1 MVFMSMHMRY
11 PLTEEEA
18 ATYVPLNQLNSFII
32 AVQVSFMAFSF
43 VNRYILERRER
54 ILYLSKI
61 ATQQQH
67 F

>member
-1 MVFMSMHMRY
+1 MSIHMRY
-11 PLTEEEA
+11 PESEEEA
-18 ATYVPLNQLNSFII
+18 ATFVPLSQLDSFII
-32 AVQVSFMAFSF
+32 ATQISFMSFSF

-54 ILYLSKI
+54 VLYLSKI